1 MSDTS
6 VPSPSFTARGF
17 VAPTEPDI
25 LAGVFEDMNAAFGGN
40 LNPALETP
48 QGQLASSFAA
58 VIGDKNDQFLAL
70 ANGVDPA
77 FADGRMQDAI
87 ARIYFLSRNPAV
99 PTTVNATCSG
109 LAGTIIPA
117 GSLATDTDGN
127 RYVSTSA
134 GTIGG
139 GGTVTVP
146 FACTETGPIA
156 CPTGTL
162 TSIYR
167 AVPGWDSIN
176 NAADGT
182 PGRDVES
189 RADFE
194 ARRVASVAGNS
205 VNQLIS
211 IRGAVLDVENVT
223 DAYVTDNS
231 TSSPA
236 VVGGVTIPAYALYVA
251 VVGGDD
257 DAIAQAIWSKKPPG
271 IPYYATG
278 VTTVTVYDTSE
289 GYTPPYPSYAVK
301 FKRPSSVPIYIEVS
315 VTDSAQVPSDAET
328 QIQNAVV
335 DAFNGGDGGTR
346 ARIGATLYASRYYAA
361 IASLGTWARDVISI
375 FIGTTASPTG
385 TTVGLDIDENPTLDA
400 ADVTLVLV

>member
-6 VPSPSFTARGF
+6 VPSPAFTTRGF
-17 VAPTEPDI
+17 VAPTEPEI
-25 LAGVFEDMNAAFGGN
+25 LAGVQADMNAAFGGN

-48 QGQLASSFAA
+48 QGQLASSFTA

-87 ARIYFLSRNPAV
+87 ARIYFLTRNPAV

-117 GSLATDTDGN
+117 GSLATDTGGN

-139 GGTVTVP
+139 GGTVVIP
-146 FACTETGPIA
+146 FACVTAGPIA
-156 CPTGTL
+156 CPAGTL

-167 AVPGWDSIN
+167 AVSGWDSIT
-176 NAADGT
+176 NATDGT

-211 IRGAVLDVENVT
+211 IRAAVLDVANVT

-231 TSSPA
+231 TASPA
-236 VVGGVTIPAYALYVA
+236 AIGGVTIPAYGLYVA
-251 VVGGDD
+251 VVGGA
-257 DAIAQAIWSKKPPG
+257 DADIAQAIWSKKPPG

-289 GYTPPYPSYAVK
+289 GYTPPYPSYSVK
-301 FKRPSSVPIYIEVS
+301 FKRPTAVPVFIEVS
-315 VTDSAQVPSDAET
+315 ITDSAQVPANAQD
-328 QIQNAVV
+328 QIRNAVLN
-335 DAFNGGDGGTR
+335 AFNGGDGGAR

-361 IASLGTWARDVISI
+361 IASLGTWASDVISI
-375 FIGTTASPTG
+375 FIGAASNPTT
-385 TTVGLDIDENPTLDA
+385 TTLALNIDQNPTLIA
-400 ADVTLVLV
+400 ANVTLVLV